1 MKNDNTGK
9 VAIIF
14 PQNGR
19 IMDRLSA
26 MALL

>member
-26 MALL
+26 

>member
-19 IMDRLSA
+19 IMDRL
-26 MALL
+26 